1 MPISYSKR
9 SIAKGTDMSYQPNGY
24 PPGPSELELRQRAA
38 MRVARRRAF
47 MTSLAITGSLAV
59 LDLYLYSQSHD
70 KVWLLL
76 AVVFIGIV
84 AYRAWVAFGGSD
96 HADSRRIQQEMARM
110 RQASPPAQQAWQSTA
125 NWQPPLAPTTQV
137 TPSTPAPP
145 VPPPPP
151 SQTPPPPP
159 ADAAGWR

>member
-1 MPISYSKR
+1 MPISYAKR
-9 SIAKGTDMSYQPNGY
+9 SIPNGGAMSYQPNGY
-24 PPGPSELELRQRAA
+24 VPGPSELELRQRAA

-84 AYRAWVAFGGSD
+84 AYRGWVAFGGSD
-96 HADSRRIQQEMARM
+96 HTDSRRIQQEMNRM
-110 RQASPPAQQAWQSTA
+110 RPA
-125 NWQPPLAPTTQV
+125 AP
-137 TPSTPAPP
+137 SAPAAP
-145 VPPPPP
+145 VL
-151 SQTPPPPP
+151 PPPP
-159 ADAAGWR
+159 APGFYPPAQPSQPSQPPSDAAPWNI